1 MNTLE
6 TIRQAK
12 FMVIARGVPPEKIL
26 DHAAALIRGG
36 VKVFEVTFDPRRGMD
51 DTVKSLKLLKKHFDN
66 ELCLGA
72 GTVLNTD
79 AVEAAHDAGVSFIVS
94 PDTSEKVIVRTR
106 ELGMVSIPG
115 AYTPNEIVRAH
126 ELGADIVKIFPV
138 LPDQVNYVKVVTA
151 PLAHIPFM
159 VTGGVN
165 PGNVIEFLKTG
176 AIVLGAGAT
185 VIGPDAETTEKQ
197 AAAHIA
203 AVREFER
210 GNHG

>member
-6 TIRQAK
+6 IIRKEK
-12 FMVIARGVPPEKIL
+12 FMVIGRGVPPEKIL
-26 DHAAALIRGG
+26 DCAAALIRGG
-36 VKVFEVTFDPRRGMD
+36 VKVFEVTFDPRRSMD
-51 DTVKSLKLLKKHFDN
+51 DTVKSLKLLKKHFGD

-79 AVEAAHDAGVSFIVS
+79 AVEAAYDAGVTFIVS
-94 PDTSEKVIVRTR
+94 PDTSEKVIRRTR

-115 AYTPNEIVRAH
+115 AYTPNEIVRAY
-126 ELGADIVKIFPV
+126 EFGADIVKIFPV
-138 LPDQVNYVKVVTA
+138 LPDQSNYVKVVMS

-159 VTGGVN
+159 ITGGVN
-165 PGNVIEFLKTG
+165 PGNVVEFLKTG

-185 VIGPDAETTEKQ
+185 VIGADAETTEKQ

-210 GNHG
+210 NSNG